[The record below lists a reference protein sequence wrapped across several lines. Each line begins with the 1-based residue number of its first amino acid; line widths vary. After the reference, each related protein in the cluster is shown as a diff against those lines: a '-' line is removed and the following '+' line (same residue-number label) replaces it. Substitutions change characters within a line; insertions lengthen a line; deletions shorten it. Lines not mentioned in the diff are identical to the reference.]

1 MYEEIELDMPEVEY
15 DQMDDAELET
25 WKNDPQAQ
33 KEIDRREAKRQAQDE
48 EDNNHKFDDRV

>member
-1 MYEEIELDMPEVEY
+1 MYEEIDLPEAEY
-15 DQMDDAELET
+15 NQMDDAELET

>member
-1 MYEEIELDMPEVEY
+1 MYEEIELDLPEVEY

-33 KEIDRREAKRQAQDE
+33 QEINRREAKRQAQEE
-48 EDNNHKFDDRV
+48 EDNSHKFDDRV